1 MVSSEALASM
11 NNQSVVRLV
20 AVSSTTLLVA
30 VMFFPN
36 FALAQEEQTVTGT
49 YMALA
54 LAVISLMSNVFNFYM
69 AEKAKRIGLNPNST
83 DEKIMNA
90 FLTFGEKFK
99 NSEEKVSNL
108 TEFVYSALP
117 KEAQEIVDK
126 PAIQI
131 RNVTKDVVE
140 ADAKVQK
147 FRELYDAVATKVNK

>member
-1 MVSSEALASM
+1 
-11 NNQSVVRLV
+11 
-20 AVSSTTLLVA
+20 
-30 VMFFPN
+30 
-36 FALAQEEQTVTGT
+36 
-49 YMALA
+49 MALA